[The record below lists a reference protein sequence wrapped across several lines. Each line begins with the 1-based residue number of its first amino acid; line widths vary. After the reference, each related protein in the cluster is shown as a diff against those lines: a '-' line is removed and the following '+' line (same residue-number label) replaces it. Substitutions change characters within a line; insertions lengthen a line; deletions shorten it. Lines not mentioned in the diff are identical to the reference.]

1 MKQGHGGASSYRPD
15 IDGLRALA
23 VLAVILCHVGAAGF
37 GGGFLGVDVFFV
49 ISGYLI
55 HRDLV
60 GRLAARRLSILSF
73 YGRRLRRT
81 LPALY
86 VAVLLSAVASV
97 FVLLPGDLETLA
109 RSLLSV
115 LASVPNLFFLSQVG
129 YFDADAATKPL
140 LHTWSLGVEEQFYL
154 VAPLL
159 ALALRPLSQRGR
171 AGTMAVTFA
180 IAFAFTLL
188 LHRMAPA
195 AAFYLMPARIFEFLL
210 GAVLAED
217 WLPRVRRRWAAESL
231 SAVALAALL
240 FSFVALDAALP
251 HPGWPTLVPCLATA
265 VLIHAGAGV
274 GETRRIAVAALLSR
288 RLPVAIGR
296 ISYSLYLYHWPILVL
311 ARYASLPT
319 ALPWRLGEGVL
330 VAALSVASYRFVEQ
344 PFRAPDSAWR
354 RRAPWLLPGTATVL
368 AACCV
373 LTLALDGLPGRFRP
387 DVDSLAAYAD
397 YRDRKLFREG
407 QCFVT
412 SRDDDAGLDRPVC
425 LALSAAKTNVLLMG
439 DSHAAHL
446 WSGLRATWPGVNF
459 LQATA
464 SGCAPVLDATGA
476 RRCTAMMRD
485 MFDHFIPERKPDAVI
500 LSALWSEA
508 DIEPL
513 RRTLEALGRE
523 GRRAI
528 VFGPLPRYDVPMA
541 ELLARAVLHDDLDE
555 AARHR
560 LPATAGLDARL
571 RAAVEPL
578 ATYVSTWEAMC
589 PNGLCRLFAAPGVPM
604 QFDYHHLTAPGADA
618 LMATVAARHPGLFG
632 GTAARGRLDLS
643 KE

>member
-1 MKQGHGGASSYRPD
+1 MQQRSPGVSSYRPD

-23 VLAVILCHVGAAGF
+23 VVAVILCHVEAAGF
-37 GGGFLGVDVFFV
+37 AGGFLGVDVFFV

-60 GRLAARRLSILSF
+60 GRLAARRLSVLSF

-86 VAVLLSAVASV
+86 VAAALSAGASV
-97 FVLLPGDLETLA
+97 FVLLPSDLETLA
-109 RSLLSV
+109 GSLLSV

-159 ALALRPLSQRGR
+159 AVALRPLSRRGR
-171 AGTMAVTFA
+171 AGTMMVSVTLA
-180 IAFAFTLL
+180 LALTLL
-188 LHRMAPA
+188 LQRMAPSA
-195 AAFYLMPARIFEFLL
+195 SFYLMPTRLFEFLL

-217 WLPRVRRRWAAESL
+217 WLPRVGSRRAAESL
-231 SAVALAALL
+231 ASVALAALL
-240 FSFVALDAALP
+240 FSFVAFNAALP

-265 VLIHAGAGV
+265 VLIHCGV
-274 GETRRIAVAALLSR
+274 EPRRPSAVAALLSTPP
-288 RLPVAIGR
+288 LIAVGR

-319 ALPWRLGEGVL
+319 ALPWRLGEAVL
-330 VAALSVASYRFVEQ
+330 LVALSVASYRFVEQ

-354 RRAPWLLPGTATVL
+354 RRARWLLPGAAAVL
-368 AACCV
+368 AACCG

-387 DVDSLAAYAD
+387 DVNSLAAYVD
-397 YRDRKLFREG
+397 YRDRRPFREG
-407 QCFVT
+407 RCFIT
-412 SRDDDAGLDRPVC
+412 SRNDDDRLDRGTC
-425 LALSAAKTNVLLMG
+425 LALSADRPNVLLMG

-446 WSGLRATWPGVNF
+446 WSGLRTAWPRVNF

-464 SGCAPVLDATGA
+464 SGCTPVLEAAGA
-476 RRCTAMMRD
+476 RRCTAMMRE
-485 MFDHFIPERKPDAVI
+485 MFDRFIPERRPDAVI

-513 RRTLEALGRE
+513 RRTLEALHRDGQRL
-523 GRRAI
+523 I

-541 ELLARAVLHDDLDE
+541 ELLARAVLHGDLDE

-571 RAAVEPL
+571 RAVVEPL
-578 ATYVSTWEAMC
+578 ASYVSTWDAMC
-589 PNGLCRLFAAPGVPM
+589 PNRLCRLFASPGVPM

-618 LMATVAARHPGLFG
+618 LMATIAARQPKLFG
-632 GTAARGRLDLS
+632 ETSVRRRLDLS
-643 KE
+643 KD